1 MTPLKNIPYKK
12 LKVYLEN
19 EQYIYSYMV
28 QIRESSLIY
37 SFRRYYASKPKTK
50 LKVKVDRKTK
60 NVVSV
65 KIGDDIYT
73 DLDVLKPVI
82 DYKIIQSK
90 NSNNHKNKNRNNTGK
105 K

>member
-1 MTPLKNIPYKK
+1 MIPLKEIPYKD
-12 LKVYLEN
+12 LKAYLEN

-28 QIRESSLIY
+28 QIRENSLIY

-60 NVVSV
+60 NVISV
-65 KIGDDIYT
+65 KIGNDIYT
-73 DLDVLKPVI
+73 DLDILKPVI

-90 NSNNHKNKNRNNTGK
+90 NGSNHKNKNRNYTGK